1 MNALYSASFSGA
13 VHIVGAVAARAG
25 FVVAGLEPGDV
36 EIDRLAVDDGGDR
49 IEEGERIF
57 AGEGADRL
65 GEGGRGEGPGG
76 DHDAVP
82 VVGRQAGDFLAA
94 DFDERVGLDLRL
106 DGGGKSVPVDRQR
119 APPAGTWLTSAE
131 AMMIFQPQR
140 RISAW
145 SRPTALFSSRQTGT
159 SWSRRARRGFRSDA
173 HRCRAPGDLVQ
184 NDGHAVRRPPGGL
197 GTGQSAANDMNGL
210 EFGHDRRGT

>member
-1 MNALYSASFSGA
+1 MDDEVGYR
-13 VHIVGAVAARAG
+13 GAVAARAG

-82 VVGRQAGDFLAA
+82 IVGRQAGDFLAA

-119 APPAGTWLTSAE
+119 AARGNLVDVGGGHDDRAAAAHFGVEQADGVVFPVVRPERVGADELGE
-131 AMMIFQPQR
+131 AFGLM
-140 RISAW
+140 RIGA
-145 SRPTALFSSRQTGT
+145 
-159 SWSRRARRGFRSDA
+159 A
-173 HRCRAPGDLVQ
+173 HRAHLVQ
-184 NDGHAVRRPPGGL
+184 NDGDAGLGRLPGGL